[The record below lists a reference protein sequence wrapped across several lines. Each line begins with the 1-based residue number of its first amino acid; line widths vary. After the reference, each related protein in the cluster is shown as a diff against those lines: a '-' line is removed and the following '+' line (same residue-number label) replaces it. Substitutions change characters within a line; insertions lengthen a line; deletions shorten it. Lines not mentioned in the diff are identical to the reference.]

1 MRISDW
7 SSDVCSSYLP
17 SQPHS
22 RLGFPIDQLRPE
34 HLAGVDGLH
43 VHNLCEQD
51 FLPLERTWAAIES
64 RVMPHVGGL
73 KWLNFGGGHH
83 VTRADYQTDLLIAF
97 LQRIKAQTGLELYIE
112 PGAAMAKSEERHV
125 GKECVRT
132 CRLWWSP
139 YN

>member
-1 MRISDW
+1 MVACRCGSEIVFLMIRRPPRSTRTDTLFPYSTLFRSNFDIGLRINPLHAEGEVPKYD
-7 SSDVCSSYLP
+7 P

-73 KWLNFGGGHH
+73 K
-83 VTRADYQTDLLIAF
+83 R
-97 LQRIKAQTGLELYIE
+97 
-112 PGAAMAKSEERHV
+112 SEERRV
-125 GKECVRT
+125 GKECASTGSSR
-132 CRLWWSP
+132 WSP
-139 YN
+139 LT